1 MLVVL
6 ACFLWHTPTADI
18 YPFSASHLRT
28 GRALYSNTY
37 TYLFCIEC
45 SMMSHRL
52 YSIECNNFH
61 VTHAFVY
68 VNVKVFE
75 REVKREKILESRHK
89 ELKLKMK
96 QQAAATAATG
106 GPGGGGGGGE
116 G

>member
-1 MLVVL
+1 M
-6 ACFLWHTPTADI
+6 
-18 YPFSASHLRT
+18 
-28 GRALYSNTY
+28 
-37 TYLFCIEC
+37 
-45 SMMSHRL
+45 
-52 YSIECNNFH
+52 
-61 VTHAFVY
+61 THAFVY
-68 VNVKVFE
+68 ANVKVFE